1 MPVRANFTPFNLL
14 AERLAEI
21 HGLAVKVGCVGPKAG
36 ELEADSDLTLAEL
49 WQIHEYGTEDGHI
62 PERAP
67 LRKTFVARKDE
78 LAAVYRSVAAGV
90 LKGLMTPRQALGLLG
105 LRAASMV
112 KATISSGVEPA
123 NAPSTI
129 RRKKSSKPLIDH
141 GQLWRSVDYE
151 VTDAEGKTEAAAVA
165 LPAVATEAA

>member
-36 ELEADSDLTLAEL
+36 EREDGSDLTLAEL

-67 LRKTFVARKDE
+67 LRRAMMANRDEIAKTYRQVA
-78 LAAVYRSVAAGV
+78 Y
-90 LKGLMTPRQALGLLG
+90 GLLNGKLSAEQACGLLG
-105 LRAASMV
+105 EKVAALV
-112 KATISSGVEPA
+112 KATIIAGLSPP
-123 NAPSTI
+123 NAASTI
-129 RRKKSSKPLIDH
+129 KQKGSSTPLVDD
-141 GQLWRSVDYE
+141 GQFVNA
-151 VTDAEGKTEAAAVA
+151 VTYDVVGAAGEAAAPAAAGVA
-165 LPAVATEAA
+165 A